1 MIIGDIVGIIL
12 AVVLFGVL
20 LSTMFRLTVAVFSPR
35 ARVSIRQHPVAHS
48 IWFVGGLFAG
58 LLLFFHRDAAGRS
71 ETRARFIN
79 NMNCLLEAH
88 VELQQY
94 GAFTNQFRHETV
106 YPFTNRFTIDGT
118 DYQCEFAVECEDFT
132 NRGFLT
138 ITTNK
143 TFVWIDKRRGV
154 IPLVKPHIF
163 PPGF

>member
-1 MIIGDIVGIIL
+1 MALGALAVMKKVIIFGIVL
-12 AVVLFGVL
+12 AVLVVLFFGL
-20 LSTMFRLTVAVFSPR
+20 
-35 ARVSIRQHPVAHS
+35 
-48 IWFVGGLFAG
+48 LFA
-58 LLLFFHRDAAGRS
+58 LARS
-71 ETRARFIN
+71 DNRARFIN
-79 NMNCLLEAH
+79 TMNCLLEAH

-118 DYQCEFAVECEDFT
+118 DYQCEFAVECEDFA

-143 TFVWIDKRRGV
+143 MFVWVDKKRGV
-154 IPLVKPHIF
+154 IPLGKPSIF

>member
-1 MIIGDIVGIIL
+1 MSIGDIIGIIL
-12 AVVLFGVL
+12 TVVLFSVP
-20 LSTMFRLTVAVFSPR
+20 LSAMFRLTVAAFSPR
-35 ARVSIRQHPVAHS
+35 ARASIRQHPVAHS
-48 IWFVGGLFAG
+48 VWFAGGLLAVFF
-58 LLLFFHRDAAGRS
+58 LFFCYAAGRA

-79 NMNCLLEAH
+79 NMNDLLEAH

-94 GAFTNQFRHETV
+94 GAFTNQFRRETV

-143 TFVWIDKRRGV
+143 IFVWIDKRRGV
-154 IPLVKPHIF
+154 IPLVKPHTF